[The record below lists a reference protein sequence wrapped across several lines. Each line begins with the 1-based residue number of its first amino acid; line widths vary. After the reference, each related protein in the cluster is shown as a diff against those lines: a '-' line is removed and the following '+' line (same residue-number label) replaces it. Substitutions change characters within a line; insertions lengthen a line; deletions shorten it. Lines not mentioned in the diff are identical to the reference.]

1 MDNQLKEFQKKVLI
15 CFSLTILLV
24 FGILFM
30 IDSARKQRMSV
41 YRNITQEHVSIEEKV
56 DEVNTRM
63 MRVESKVDIILRNKS
78 DK

>member
-1 MDNQLKEFQKKVLI
+1 MDNQLKEFQKRVLI

-24 FGILFM
+24 FSILFM

-41 YRNITQEHVSIEEKV
+41 YRDITQEHVSIEEKV
-56 DEVNTRM
+56 DEVNIRM